1 MFAGM
6 SWTRQKA
13 ARALFLRH
21 SFDLLINPH
30 GAKSLFTKM
39 FHAAFHVL

>member
-13 ARALFLRH
+13 ARALFPRH
-21 SFDLLINPH
+21 SFDLLINSW
-30 GAKSLFTKM
+30 GESLFTKM